1 MYNLLLD
8 HRIYKKTNNQH
19 KASKSSNTLPQP
31 LNIII
36 MYVCLLELYKGSY
49 LTQNG
54 KATNHM

>member
-49 LTQNG
+49 LTQG
-54 KATNHM
+54 H